1 MVEVS
6 SEFETLYFQKNTS
19 KGETERKKCKIID
32 TDTNTIAYSFDTD
45 SQIWVYYGNK
55 DREVTEGNPIID
67 GDQLVK
73 LTVKDRGSDKFM
85 YVDFINTHV
94 VENPPKL
101 EEIINIIKSIT
112 TQLNI
117 KKIVLQDDAHF
128 YLNNSENAVKALHLR
143 ALQEKY
149 TDKLSIYQNVKFR
162 PNKQD
167 NMKSCVEALT
177 NITCNQMYEASRK
190 ILDSLININYSTTSV
205 YQINVQHTNL
215 EVSYIPIKAHKL
227 RLGPIFNRYREN
239 LQQLNKLLEE
249 VQNNHKKIYEFCKII
264 QKGSEREKPSTEK
277 DYERSHNFFSCL
289 ENDVNMNVIIVESEG
304 KREDFSE
311 NVCDVNKTVETV
323 TKNPINIT
331 KIFNLFYGTFKKLDY
346 LYNEMVCDVIS
357 E

>member
-1 MVEVS
+1 MAEVS

-19 KGETERKKCKIID
+19 KGETERKKCKIIYTD

-149 TDKLSIYQNVKFR
+149 TDKLSIYQKVGFD
-162 PNKQD
+162 PTKQG
-167 NMKSCVEALT
+167 NIESCVNSLT
-177 NITCNQMYEASRK
+177 SITCSDLYKASNK
-190 ILDSLININYSTTSV
+190 ILNSLININYSTTSV

-227 RLGPIFNRYREN
+227 RLVPIFNRYREN
-239 LQQLNKLLEE
+239 LEKLNSLLRE
-249 VQNNHKKIYEFCKII
+249 VKDEDKPIYNFCEIKKDCNDEKIYK
-264 QKGSEREKPSTEK
+264 K
-277 DYERSHNFFSCL
+277 SHNFLSCL
-289 ENDVNMNVIIVESEG
+289 ENDVNMNVIIVEGEA
-304 KREDFSE
+304 EDSKKSSDDT
-311 NVCDVNKTVETV
+311 VCDVVNKTVETV

-331 KIFNLFYGTFKKLDY
+331 KIFNLFYGTFKKIDY
-346 LYNEMVCDVIS
+346 LYNEMVLDIS
-357 E
+357 